1 MEQELPQAAKDILA
15 SVHIETPEEKKQ
27 RVKVIHLR
35 AIAVVLRCIEKLL
48 FGFDS
53 QYLLKLNL
61 FNKFKSL
68 IFAVWKKK

>member
-1 MEQELPQAAKDILA
+1 LLG
-15 SVHIETPEEKKQ
+15 
-27 RVKVIHLR
+27 VKAIHLR
-35 AIAVVLRCIEKLL
+35 AIAMVLRCIKKLL

-61 FNKFKSL
+61 FVKFKSL